1 MAEMKTKL
9 NDTSVSDF
17 LNKIADPQVRE
28 DCNTVMD
35 IMKSAAGAEPR
46 MWGSA
51 IIGFGE
57 YTMTYP
63 NGRSIPWM
71 VIGFSPRKQNLTLY
85 VGSSFPEHD
94 QLLAGLGKH
103 STGKGCL
110 YIKRLSDVNIPTLE
124 KMVNASVKHRLAE
137 NAVQKPSSARPGKK
151 SVKPGKKKTLKK
163 TVMRSKTT
171 SRSTSAKAS
180 SRKSVTKA
188 SGKKK
193 SRG

>member
-17 LNKIADPQVRE
+17 LNKIADPQMRE

-46 MWGSA
+46 MWA
-51 IIGFGE
+51 RDIGFGE

-63 NGRSIPWM
+63 NGRAIPWM

-110 YIKRLSDVNIPTLE
+110 YNQTSVRRKHSYAREDGEGFGETSSGRKRSSEAIVGKTG
-124 KMVNASVKHRLAE
+124 KK
-137 NAVQKPSSARPGKK
+137 KPGKKTAKK
-151 SVKPGKKKTLKK
+151 SVKA
-163 TVMRSKTT
+163 KTT
-171 SRSTSAKAS
+171 RRSTSSKAS
-180 SRKSVTKA
+180 SRKSVRKTT
-188 SGKKK
+188 GKKK

>member
-1 MAEMKTKL
+1 MAEMKTQV

-17 LNKIADPQVRE
+17 LNKIADQVVRQ
-28 DCNTVMD
+28 DCDTVMD

-63 NGRSIPWM
+63 NGRAIPWM

-94 QLLAGLGKH
+94 ALLAELGPH

-110 YIKRLSDVNIPTLE
+110 YIKRLSDVRVPTLKKLVE
-124 KMVNASVKHRLAE
+124 ASVKHKLKSSVAATNSKPKSRSKSSSLSKS
-137 NAVQKPSSARPGKK
+137 KPSSSK
-151 SVKPGKKKTLKK
+151 SSSRAKAPA
-163 TVMRSKTT
+163 RSK
-171 SRSTSAKAS
+171 SKLRS
-180 SRKSVTKA
+180 
-188 SGKKK
+188 K
-193 SRG
+193 SRGK

>member
-17 LNKIADPQVRE
+17 LNKITDQQLRE
-28 DCNTVMD
+28 DCDAIVD
-35 IMKSAAGAEPR
+35 IMKSAADAEPR

-63 NGRSIPWM
+63 SGRAIPWM

-85 VGSSFPEHD
+85 VGSSFPQHD
-94 QLLAGLGKH
+94 ELLAQLGKH

-110 YIKRLSDVNIPTLE
+110 YIKRLSDVHIPTLQ

-137 NAVQKPSSARPGKK
+137 NAVQKPSSAK
-151 SVKPGKKKTLKK
+151 SAKPGKKKALKK
-163 TVMRSKTT
+163 TIVRSKATSPRERRQAHA
-171 SRSTSAKAS
+171 SRS
-180 SRKSVTKA
+180 
-188 SGKKK
+188 
-193 SRG
+193 